1 MISLQLT
8 DYSLQFNMT
17 GIVIVLLHKAISNSG
32 THWSEHLS
40 NTDIGC
46 LYSEMLV
53 GLILY
58 SVSKQL
64 YVLLFFGVFFA
75 EYS

>member
-17 GIVIVLLHKAISNSG
+17 GIVIVLLHNSG

-46 LYSEMLV
+46 LYLEMLV